1 MERKVGI
8 VTGRQTISQC
18 SNGTG
23 DGNHVSRQEND
34 TGWESFTPTLLD
46 RKGTENNGN
55 FKEVYNNIRTGRERK
70 MNVFTGRVI
79 ICAQHLNGADGNP
92 ARPVP
97 VF

>member
-55 FKEVYNNIRTGRERK
+55 FKKVYNNIR
-70 MNVFTGRVI
+70 TGRVI